1 MNLLLLSNHQSATGH
16 KALAFVIEALGL
28 KGQVGGYIGSEP
40 DPEGDFYRATQAFYQ
55 GLGIGLNTY
64 LDFEQGF
71 NDTVMQTLLDKP
83 LVHLSGGDTYRFLR
97 GLHSRNQQQKLKGY
111 AASGHLLVGVSA
123 GAMLLTAN
131 IETAVLCGDS
141 NTVGLEN
148 LKALGLADL
157 LFVPHVFIRR
167 AETNPMASAKN
178 SVQSNWLSGMV
189 CPFISARMKTLWP
202 LLMADF
208 TVLVR
213 RSSSCQRLS
222 PEFCCVA
229 VPVHRDDKP
238 HLLG

>member
-28 KGQVGGYIGSEP
+28 KGQAGGYIGSEP
-40 DPEGDFYRATQAFYQ
+40 DPEGDFYRPTQAFYQ

-97 GLHSRNQQQKLKGY
+97 GLHSRNQQQKLKSY

-131 IETAVLCGDS
+131 IETAALCGDS

-148 LKALGLADL
+148 LKALCLADL
-157 LFVPHVFIRR
+157 LLVPHVVHSQSRDQSHGLSQKQR
-167 AETNPMASAKN
+167 AKQLAKRHGLPVYLC
-178 SVQSNWLSGMV
+178 SDEDALAIIDGYLH
-189 CPFISARMKTLWP
+189 CFGA
-202 LLMADF
+202 
-208 TVLVR
+208 
-213 RSSSCQRLS
+213 
-222 PEFCCVA
+222 PELILPEA
-229 VPVHRDDKP
+229 IA
-238 HLLG
+238 